1 MGRGDCCALYFMVED
16 REYEW
21 YNQNVKGMDK
31 SKFAAQK
38 ALEETRLLFD
48 SLMQNILDGKEHI
61 YGNHDG
67 IPWWIYAG

>member
-1 MGRGDCCALYFMVED
+1 MEPGDRLNSGLPALSMGRGDCCALYFMVED

-38 ALEETRLLFD
+38 
-48 SLMQNILDGKEHI
+48 H
-61 YGNHDG
+61 
-67 IPWWIYAG
+67 